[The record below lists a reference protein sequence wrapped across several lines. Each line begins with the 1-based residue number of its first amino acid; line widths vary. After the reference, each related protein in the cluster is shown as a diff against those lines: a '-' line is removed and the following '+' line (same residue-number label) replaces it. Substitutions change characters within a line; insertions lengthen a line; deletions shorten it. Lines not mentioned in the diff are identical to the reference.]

1 MKEFFEKFAA
11 DNNFDPHNAEE
22 WYTVPMNSL
31 HELPV
36 CFIRDF
42 RILKHFRVRVE
53 SSNVMVEW
61 LKLY

>member
-42 RILKHFRVRVE
+42 
-53 SSNVMVEW
+53 
-61 LKLY
+61 LY